1 MDPSPHQSITA
12 ARQLSLEECLAFIE
26 KLERENAQKDT
37 EINRLKEA
45 LERENEHRVK
55 QLGDKDE
62 CNILTLINALTS
74 RRTTEYFDNL
84 HEQPPTGIE
93 LIVCVYPH
101 LKAET
106 QIELLTLIRWFDLLY
121 SNVKEF
127 GFEVAIKS
135 CGFTEAKIRTNLLNA
150 LDLITEHE
158 HEDLQPLI
166 SQLSK
171 TIRDVLITSTQ
182 MFFTKDDKQ
191 TLRKFKE
198 LADKG
203 ITSPTI
209 EDSRKTTLHSVYVVV
224 NRILENRLLPKPSL
238 QKRK

>member
-1 MDPSPHQSITA
+1 MSSFSSEERDDTMDPSSHQSNTA
-12 ARQLSLEECLAFIE
+12 AKKLSQEECLALIE
-26 KLERENAQKDT
+26 KLERENTKKDT
-37 EINRLKEA
+37 EITRLNEA
-45 LERENEHRVK
+45 LEQENEHSVK

-74 RRTTEYFDNL
+74 RTAAEDFDNL
-84 HEQPPTGIE
+84 QEQRPTGVE
-93 LIVCVYPH
+93 LVVCVYPH

-106 QIELLTLIRWFDLLY
+106 QIEFLSHLLMLCTSYQEYESQLDALVTHPSLEVRLLT
-121 SNVKEF
+121 
-127 GFEVAIKS
+127 
-135 CGFTEAKIRTNLLNA
+135 A

-224 NRILENRLLPKPSL
+224 NRILENRLFT
-238 QKRK
+238 QT